1 MERSL
6 ALFVIGLVFGGGI
19 GFVLAAGNGV
29 TLDGHDHS
37 TAAGHEMRTASAQH
51 GTDHSG
57 HSTKQ
62 SHTHDELLTVPSGP
76 EAPSLNISIT
86 PDPASG
92 YNLHIMTDNF
102 TFAPERV
109 SLDHVP
115 GEGHAHVYVNGEK
128 VARHYSSWLHLPSL
142 PKGNATI
149 EVTLNT
155 NDHRMLAVESNPLKA
170 AVTLNVE

>member
-6 ALFVIGLVFGGGI
+6 ALFVIGLIFGGGI
-19 GFVLAAGNGV
+19 GFVTAAGNGV

-37 TAAGHEMRTASAQH
+37 APSAHQAHAAANPSSDG
-51 GTDHSG
+51 HSG
-57 HSTKQ
+57 HRMAG
-62 SHTHDELLTVPSGP
+62 HNHDELVSVAPGP
-76 EAPSLNISIT
+76 EAPSLEISVM

-92 YNLHIMTDNF
+92 YNLHIVTDNF
-102 TFAPERV
+102 TFAPEHA

-128 VARHYSSWLHLPSL
+128 VARHYGPWLHLSAL
-142 PKGNATI
+142 PAKARV

-155 NDHRMLAVESNPLKA
+155 NDHKMLAVDNTPLKA
-170 AVTLNVE
+170 SVMVSAE